1 MDTRSLQTF
10 LKVYDLRSFTKAAQE
25 LGYVQSTVTAQIR
38 QLEQELGY
46 PLFDRLGKHIY
57 VTVLGEQFVS
67 YAQQIMRLSQQAKF
81 LGKEPENMH
90 GTLRVGVL
98 ESLLF
103 SVLTNVLPQY
113 NQSFPN
119 VEVQV
124 KMGRASDLLLWLKE
138 NKVDLVY
145 YSHDQ
150 NRDPELCCCYSR
162 REQLTFVA
170 GPDHPLCREK
180 QVSLQTLLQ
189 QPLIVTERSGI
200 CYQRLRAL
208 AAERG
213 LTLQDTVEVDNTR
226 AISEMVAQG
235 MGCAFLP
242 EYSVS
247 RDVRH
252 GTLRVIPVEI
262 PPQTYYS
269 QIVYRK
275 DKWAAPYMQALIEK
289 IRQARPEER
298 NL

>member
-81 LGKEPENMH
+81 LGKAPENMH
-90 GTLRVGVL
+90 GTLRIGVL

-103 SVLTNVLPQY
+103 SVLTEVLPQY
-113 NQSFPN
+113 NRAFPN

-124 KMGRASDLLLWLKE
+124 KMGRAADLLLWLKE

-150 NRDPELCCCYSR
+150 NRDPELCCCYQR
-162 REQLTFVA
+162 LEQLSFVA
-170 GPDHPLCREK
+170 ARDHPLCREK
-180 QVSLQTLLQ
+180 TVSLRTLLGE
-189 QPLIVTERSGI
+189 PMIVTERSGI

-208 AAERG
+208 AAEEN
-213 LTLQDTVEVDNTR
+213 LSLQDTVEVDNTR
-226 AISEMVAQG
+226 AISDMVARG

-242 EYSVS
+242 EYSVLQ
-247 RDVRH
+247 DIQ
-252 GTLRVIPVEI
+252 GGKLRKLPVEI

-275 DKWAAPYMQALIEK
+275 DKWAAPYMQVLIEQ